1 MIISTRKR
9 LAVAAGSIVNM
20 TSAEITVSLERDL
33 KKNYANVAF
42 IIDKH
47 ESQSGNSFNFT
58 NVSLL
63 LDNNERAK
71 ILRDIIVQR
80 TQPTYRK
87 VLPKI
92 VATAG
97 AAILKQLNSV
107 QRSAVLKALTVESYM
122 LIKGLPGTGTSHNLA
137 DYCIYVQCIF
147 IFCSF
152 RRQNANPRGY
162 CAPITFD
169 G

>member
-9 LAVAAGSIVNM
+9 LAVAAGSIVSM

-33 KKNYANVAF
+33 HKNYAEEVF

-47 ESQSGNSFNFT
+47 ESQSGNAFNFT

-80 TQPTYRK
+80 IQPTYRK

-97 AAILKQLNSV
+97 ATILKQLNSV
-107 QRSAVLKALTVESYM
+107 QRSTVLKALTVESYM
-122 LIKGLPGTGTSHNLA
+122 LIKGLPGTGKQVNGFESE
-137 DYCIYVQCIF
+137 
-147 IFCSF
+147 
-152 RRQNANPRGY
+152 
-162 CAPITFD
+162 
-169 G
+169 